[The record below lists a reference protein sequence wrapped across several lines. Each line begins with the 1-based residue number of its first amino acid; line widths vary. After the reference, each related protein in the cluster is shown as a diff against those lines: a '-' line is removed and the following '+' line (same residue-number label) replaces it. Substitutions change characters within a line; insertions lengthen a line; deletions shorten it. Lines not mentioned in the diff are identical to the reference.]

1 VRVGILG
8 TTKDGVSLRFLNP
21 KYSRLAPG
29 AIFVT
34 AIAIFPNSKTSAQQ
48 LKPDFSGA
56 EHFSCAIQTTS
67 DNLGKTNGYIVRLD
81 IQYKDSLKPRWNH
94 PMRMFRPEDR
104 KKAGQFCLSMY
115 KQYFREEEK
124 QFEAS
129 EKQIRRRSAL
139 RPSQEAA
146 IKSSLVPTF

>member
-1 VRVGILG
+1 LG
-8 TTKDGVSLRFLNP
+8 LLTQNFSLFARGSLFL
-21 KYSRLAPG
+21 
-29 AIFVT
+29 T
-34 AIAIFPNSKTSAQQ
+34 AILLLTNPRISAQQ
-48 LKPDFSGA
+48 SKPDFTGA

-81 IQYKDSLKPRWNH
+81 IQYQDSLKPRWNH